1 MSVAVVPELLSSD
14 NPILEEEPVRYQ
26 AGGDAGV
33 TCLFQD
39 KDCHH
44 TSKIHIVIFRYGI
57 WVFQFVFSFT
67 AEKQETYIGNTA
79 MATQR

>member
-26 AGGDAGV
+26 AGDAGV
-33 TCLFQD
+33 ICIFQD
-39 KDCHH
+39 KECHH
-44 TSKIHIVIFRYGI
+44 TSEIHTVIFSYGI
-57 WVFQFVFSFT
+57 WVFQFIFSFT
-67 AEKQETYIGNTA
+67 AEKQETYIGNTV